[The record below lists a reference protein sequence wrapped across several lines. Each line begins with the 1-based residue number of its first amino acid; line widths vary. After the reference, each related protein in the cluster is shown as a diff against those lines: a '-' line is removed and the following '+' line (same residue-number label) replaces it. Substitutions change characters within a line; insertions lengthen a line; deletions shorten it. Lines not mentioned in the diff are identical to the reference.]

1 MNKLEFKQFIRE
13 QVEKLDLTD
22 PSLFSGSKQP
32 KPKQNNISPD
42 IFFKLH
48 KYLSNKLDKIAIENG
63 DRMSEFSYEYP
74 TASSF
79 WFDIKDKI

>member
-13 QVEKLDLTD
+13 QVKKLDL
-22 PSLFSGSKQP
+22 
-32 KPKQNNISPD
+32 KPPIQINENNISPD
-42 IFFKLH
+42 MFFKLH

-63 DRMSEFSYEYP
+63 DRMSEFSSEYP